1 MWQQTIRTGSWE
13 GDQRAVEQL
22 KAHAAS
28 QGVQLQVVAL
38 PDGGFQCTALAAA
51 GGRCQACGRAAPTK
65 KVEFMRNI
73 GALVMRF
80 SRTVRGEM
88 CKRCASKFYWEF
100 TLVTLFAGWWGVIS
114 FFYTLYIL
122 PANTV
127 YYLGTLGMKDS

>member
-13 GDQRAVEQL
+13 GDQHALEQL
-22 KAHAAS
+22 RAQAAA
-28 QGVQLQVVAL
+28 QGLQINVVTL
-38 PDGGFQCTALAAA
+38 PGGGLQCTAAAAA
-51 GGRCQACGRAAPTK
+51 GCCQSCGRRAPTK

-73 GALVMRF
+73 GALVIRF
-80 SRTVRGEM
+80 SKVVRGEL

-100 TLVTLFAGWWGVIS
+100 TLVTLVGGWWGVIS

-127 YYLGTLGMKDS
+127 YYLGTLGMKDE